1 MYNQRTEEEDEKLKR
16 TDFTILSY
24 ERSAVITETAAA
36 FQHDNPSLRV
46 LYRAAHEEDGALTI
60 EAYRSLVQKELTDKK
75 AIDVLVCDELDYKS
89 YMDSGLFENISDLMK
104 PLYTA
109 AGLFGN
115 VTNTMAQ
122 TKIFVTPA
130 KFDIFL
136 MYGKDGL
143 PKNNDSFEAISSL
156 AQKISSPVL
165 GTMEAEEIAE
175 LLSSFYEDAFL
186 VDGSIDK
193 EALTKILTLLPST
206 VKLASKD
213 KEASDDKDTEEEAKE
228 SETGDTSGW
237 FGMPN
242 GSFQSGITLIRSKE
256 DFLSFLL
263 ALKDSGADFSDVA
276 GHFIPRGIVGINSKG
291 SNIKTA
297 KEFVRTL
304 YSDSVQQAN
313 VGLGIP
319 MQQTAVEAFSP
330 DGVLDDSL
338 SLLLQCLTDAD
349 TVYKENKGLKE
360 ALLATL
366 TPYLNSEI
374 TSEEAAEKIMD
385 YTPSTAL
392 K

>member
-1 MYNQRTEEEDEKLKR
+1 
-16 TDFTILSY
+16 
-24 ERSAVITETAAA
+24 
-36 FQHDNPSLRV
+36 
-46 LYRAAHEEDGALTI
+46 
-60 EAYRSLVQKELTDKK
+60 
-75 AIDVLVCDELDYKS
+75 
-89 YMDSGLFENISDLMK
+89 
-104 PLYTA
+104 
-109 AGLFGN
+109 
-115 VTNTMAQ
+115 
-122 TKIFVTPA
+122 
-130 KFDIFL
+130 